1 MKAARGER
9 LGSKLKPKLSSGIQ
23 SGGVYSLRD
32 AKRLLRMDS
41 HYIVAEVE
49 AGRLKGRR
57 ERNRWIFLGQ
67 SLIDWVLG
75 DKKP

>member
-1 MKAARGER
+1 MKTRGSN
-9 LGSKLKPKLSSGIQ
+9 LGSKLPLRRPTSIDA
-23 SGGVYSLRD
+23 GGVYSLRD